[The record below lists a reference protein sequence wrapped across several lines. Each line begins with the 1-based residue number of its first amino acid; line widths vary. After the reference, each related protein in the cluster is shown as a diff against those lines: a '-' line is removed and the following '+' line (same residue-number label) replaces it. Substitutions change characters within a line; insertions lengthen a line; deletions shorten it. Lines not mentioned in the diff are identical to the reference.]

1 MGRVLL
7 FCLRMGL
14 LLKTLKLK
22 QLKRGSVL
30 SSKELLLGL
39 LTDRQLEK
47 TALVSQ
53 KGIYIFRLE
62 CLCPAWPAGGA
73 VVR

>member
-39 LTDRQLEK
+39 LTDSQLEK

-53 KGIYIFRLE
+53 KGICIFRLE
-62 CLCPAWPAGGA
+62 GLCPAWPAGGA